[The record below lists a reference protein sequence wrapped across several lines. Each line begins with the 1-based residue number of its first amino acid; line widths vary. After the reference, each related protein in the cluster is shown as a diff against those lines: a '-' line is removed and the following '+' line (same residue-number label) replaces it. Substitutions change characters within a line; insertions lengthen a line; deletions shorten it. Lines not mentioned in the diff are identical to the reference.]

1 MRNKLWLKI
10 LIGIV
15 VAAVLAATAGPFIYI
30 HFIKKDAPKTVET
43 QGLPTRSS
51 SDTAIT
57 VSTTAATAGTST
69 TTATAGTSTTA
80 ASAGT
85 STTAASAGTS
95 TTTPA
100 GAASAGT
107 STTASAA
114 TGAAEKYTLTMSS
127 DVAKNYVGYRVT
139 EVLFGQDT
147 QGVGRTTKVTG
158 SLTLAGAAITAAEFT
173 VDMTTLKS
181 DEDNRDRKFQG
192 EIMQTSTYPTAT
204 FTITKPIEL
213 GSIPADGT
221 QITASAT
228 GDLTLHGV
236 TKSITLEVKA
246 QRNANIVDVLGST
259 NVKFADYKI
268 NNPSNGAVTTQ
279 DNGTIEFLLTFTKS

>member
-10 LIGIV
+10 LIGV
-15 VAAVLAATAGPFIYI
+15 VAVAVLAATAGPFVYI

-57 VSTTAATAGTST
+57 VPSSTVPSSTVPSSTVTTTAVTTAA
-69 TTATAGTSTTA
+69 A
-80 ASAGT
+80 A
-85 STTAASAGTS
+85 
-95 TTTPA
+95 
-100 GAASAGT
+100 T
-107 STTASAA
+107 STTASLA
-114 TGAAEKYTLTMSS
+114 TGAAENYTLTMSA
-127 DVAKNYVGYRVT
+127 DIAKNYVGYRVT
-139 EVLFGQDT
+139 EVLFGQHT

-158 SLTLAGAAITAAEFT
+158 SLSLAGAAITAAEFT

-213 GSIPADGT
+213 GSVPADGT

-236 TKSITLEVKA
+236 TKSVTLEVKT
-246 QRNANIVDVLGST
+246 QRNGNIVDVLGST
-259 NVKFADYKI
+259 YVKFADYKI
-268 NNPSNGAVTTQ
+268 NNPSNGAVTTE
-279 DNGTIEFLLTFTKS
+279 DNGTIEFLLAFTKS

>member
-1 MRNKLWLKI
+1 LAFGPQEMIMRNKLWLKI
-10 LIGIV
+10 LIGV
-15 VAAVLAATAGPFIYI
+15 VAVAVLAATAGPFVYI

-57 VSTTAATAGTST
+57 VPSSTVPSSTVTTTAVTTTAVTTAA
-69 TTATAGTSTTA
+69 A
-80 ASAGT
+80 A
-85 STTAASAGTS
+85 
-95 TTTPA
+95 
-100 GAASAGT
+100 T

-114 TGAAEKYTLTMSS
+114 TGAAENYTLTMSA
-127 DVAKNYVGYRVT
+127 DIAKNYVGYRVT
-139 EVLFGQDT
+139 EVLFGQHT

-158 SLTLAGAAITAAEFT
+158 SLSLAGAAITAAEFT

-192 EIMQTSTYPTAT
+192 EIMQTSTYPAAT

-213 GSIPADGT
+213 GSVPADGT

-236 TKSITLEVKA
+236 TKSVTLEVKT
-246 QRNANIVDVLGST
+246 QRNGNIVDVLGST

-268 NNPSNGAVTTQ
+268 NNPSNGAVTTE

>member
-1 MRNKLWLKI
+1 LAFGPQEMIMRNKLWLKI
-10 LIGIV
+10 LIGV
-15 VAAVLAATAGPFIYI
+15 VAVAVLAATAGPFVYI

-57 VSTTAATAGTST
+57 VPSSTVPSSTVPSSTAMSSTVTTTAVTTTAVTTAA
-69 TTATAGTSTTA
+69 A
-80 ASAGT
+80 A
-85 STTAASAGTS
+85 
-95 TTTPA
+95 
-100 GAASAGT
+100 T

-114 TGAAEKYTLTMSS
+114 TGAAENYTLTMSA
-127 DVAKNYVGYRVT
+127 DIAKNYVGYRVT
-139 EVLFGQDT
+139 EVLFGQHT

-158 SLTLAGAAITAAEFT
+158 SLSLAGAAITAAEFT

-192 EIMQTSTYPTAT
+192 EIMQTSTYPAAT

-213 GSIPADGT
+213 GSVPADGT

-236 TKSITLEVKA
+236 TKSVTLEVKT
-246 QRNANIVDVLGST
+246 QRNGNIVDVLGST

-268 NNPSNGAVTTQ
+268 NNPSNGAVTTE

>member
-1 MRNKLWLKI
+1 LAFGPQEMIMRNKLWLKI
-10 LIGIV
+10 LIGV
-15 VAAVLAATAGPFIYI
+15 VAVAVLAATAGPFVYI

-57 VSTTAATAGTST
+57 VPSSTVPSSTAMSSTVTTTAVTTTAVTTAA
-69 TTATAGTSTTA
+69 A
-80 ASAGT
+80 A
-85 STTAASAGTS
+85 
-95 TTTPA
+95 
-100 GAASAGT
+100 T

-114 TGAAEKYTLTMSS
+114 TGAAENYTLTMSA
-127 DVAKNYVGYRVT
+127 DIAKNYVGYRVT
-139 EVLFGQDT
+139 EVLFGQHT

-158 SLTLAGAAITAAEFT
+158 SLSLAGAAITAAEFT

-192 EIMQTSTYPTAT
+192 EIMQTSTYPAAT

-213 GSIPADGT
+213 GSVPADGT

-236 TKSITLEVKA
+236 TKSVTLEVKT
-246 QRNANIVDVLGST
+246 QRNGNIVDVLGST

-268 NNPSNGAVTTQ
+268 NNPSNGAVTTE